1 MKNASHLIIQ
11 TLRILMLLRIHDAW
25 KLPETRNAGGKVLLG
40 TKLIYRF
47 FFKCCSRIDRD
58 IYFFS
63 MLIFYCT
70 HCKILL

>member
-25 KLPETRNAGGKVLLG
+25 KLPETRNAGGKVLFR

-47 FFKCCSRIDRD
+47 FSSAAQRIDRD
-58 IYFFS
+58 INFFS

-70 HCKILL
+70 HCKIFL